1 MGLDIQTSHIGYDEN
16 NLQSLIEKIQTELI
30 NDAINKI
37 MEGVTTLEGNMPD
50 YWVGDSADAFRE
62 KLDNDSQKLKLAFED
77 IYKSLESEIKQM
89 MANVANSDYAVGDSI
104 RATISE

>member
-1 MGLDIQTSHIGYDEN
+1 MGLDIQTSHIGYDAN
-16 NLQSLIEKIQTELI
+16 NLQSLIDKIQTELI
-30 NDAINKI
+30 IDAINKI
-37 MEGVTTLEGNMPD
+37 MEGVTTLEEHMPD

-89 MANVANSDYAVGDSI
+89 MANVANSDNAVGASI